1 MIDLLAGLRGDRHP
15 MHSADAARQII
26 SLLPATDMS
35 RALAEVSRWLRSVG
49 ESPDFKPRVRQEVV
63 GLLDEA
69 GRLPEQAL
77 LAGYFKD
84 PRLRNVRGRL
94 VWSGVYEYWSAL
106 ADGYLRCALEDMPKY
121 AVGEAGRAQ
130 LGVLAAR
137 ALRARAS
144 QLRLALLHY
153 EPVPAQLWSN
163 LYALLARCEQAGIL
177 GAAVRAYPGE
187 RTHTT
192 PLQELMTA
200 LLVAVAAPERLPPE
214 EIEAAFRI
222 ARRFAGAGRIEAAP
236 FEGAT
241 HVLRLDG
248 GAPPARMAA
257 GAAREPQLRYFG
269 AGEALARL
277 ERMIGHHE
285 LSMLDEDERIAK
297 DYSPG
302 QKVTVLRQFIGYW
315 GPHPP
320 QPERKLIRLEGGLA
334 VVHGFDAV
342 CHYVPHAATAAA
354 ARQAAKPGEKPIEV
368 AEEEELATP
377 ESWPERDAGLHT
389 VHARAGKG
397 TGAWAEVGDLAA
409 IRIHDRSDWWLAAI
423 RRLALAE
430 EGALDAE
437 FEVLSRKP
445 FSVWLR
451 VLGLKDRMASNW
463 ETSGSFAF
471 DYVHAIVLSDR
482 AAPGHAPSVIVPKGK
497 FVPGQLLELM
507 HGERSRNVRFTEFLE
522 QGKDF
527 DWCGIEWEPGAV

>member
-1 MIDLLAGLRGDRHP
+1 MIDLLAGLRRERHP
-15 MHSADAARQII
+15 MHSPDAAREILA
-26 SLLPATDMS
+26 LLPASDMT
-35 RALAEVSRWLRSVG
+35 RTLGELTRWLRSVG
-49 ESPDFKPRVRQEVV
+49 ESPDFKPQARQEVV
-63 GLLDEA
+63 GLLDQA

-94 VWSGVYEYWSAL
+94 VWSALHDYWSAL
-106 ADGYLRCALEDMPKY
+106 ADAYLRCALEDMPNF
-121 AVGEAGRAQ
+121 AVGEAGRAA
-130 LGVLAAR
+130 LGALAAR

-153 EPVPAQLWSN
+153 EPVPASLWSG
-163 LYALLARCEQAGIL
+163 LYTLLARCERAGLL

-187 RTHTT
+187 HAHTT

-222 ARRFAGAGRIEAAP
+222 AKRFAGAGRLEAAP

-241 HVLRLDG
+241 HVLQLEG
-248 GAPPARMAA
+248 SAPPARLAPE
-257 GAAREPQLRYFG
+257 AARQPQLRYFG

-277 ERMIGHHE
+277 ERMIGQHA
-285 LSMLDEDERIAK
+285 LSMLDEDERVAQE
-297 DYSPG
+297 YSPG

-320 QPERKLIRLEGGLA
+320 QPERKLIRMEGGLA

-342 CHYVPHAATAAA
+342 CHYVPHAAAASP
-354 ARQAAKPGEKPIEV
+354 AKKESGAGGKPLAV
-368 AEEEELATP
+368 AEDEDIVTP

-397 TGAWAEVGDLAA
+397 GGVWAEVGDLAA
-409 IRIHDRSDWWLAAI
+409 ICIHDRHDWWLAAI
-423 RRLALAE
+423 RRLVPAE

-451 VLGLKDRMASNW
+451 VLGLKDRMAANW
-463 ETSGSFAF
+463 ETTGSFAY
-471 DYVHAIVLSDR
+471 DYVRAIVLSDR
-482 AAPGHAPSVIVPKGK
+482 AAPGQAPTVIVPKGK
-497 FVPGQLLELM
+497 FVPGQILELM
-507 HGERSRNVRFTEFLE
+507 HGERSRNVRFTEFYE

-527 DWCGIEWEPGAV
+527 DWCGIEWDQGAR